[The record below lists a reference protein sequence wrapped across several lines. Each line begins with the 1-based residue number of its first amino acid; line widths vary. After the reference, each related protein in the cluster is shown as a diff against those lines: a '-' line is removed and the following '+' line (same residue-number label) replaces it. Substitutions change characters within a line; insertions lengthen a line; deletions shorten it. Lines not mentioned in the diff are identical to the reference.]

1 MEELMYKALMM
12 GRNKKIADEEFLVAT
27 GQKEE
32 ARFSVAEDEILF
44 SDVFKDERGCI
55 HVRPENDGYLEICIA
70 CSDSFIRVD
79 KSSVTTDSL
88 KENDAKVGFTVLA
101 KELHNGKNFAR
112 IVLKTSVQRIEIPV
126 TVNNRIAIMISE
138 NSPKKAMLKLEREY
152 LDFRMGNTSLEV
164 WRARSFNI
172 IGSVNG
178 NAPEDFFLM
187 LYKAHVNVICR
198 DTDDPENIIEYISSE
213 LSSRQDY
220 SAELFA
226 YFLYV
231 KSLYERQADLTT
243 AALDSVR
250 LLYEKEH
257 SWPLL
262 WIMFYLDEEYADD
275 PGRKLSEIRALFLEG
290 KCISPVM
297 YFEAFDVLRNNPD
310 LTIGDMDFLIQVL
323 RFAARNGIS
332 ETGPVLALSDM
343 LFGASKEELSEIN
356 ISLALSVLKEA
367 FDKCPVS
374 SLCNTIAKLL
384 ILDKNKDRENH
395 IYFERAV
402 FDLADIPLL
411 YNYYISTL
419 DENEMPLIPE
429 RVLSYFS
436 GDPATLFENRQY
448 FFANVITNRYENYA
462 YKTTYEKI
470 KESITAYAYD
480 MAVKGKNGR
489 LLSVIYGHV
498 LSDGPDDADIKRVL
512 YRVSFVKEVVC
523 KNTDMAGVLVFHK
536 EFSTYTE
543 NTLENGRANVSIFTD
558 DHLILF
564 KDRAGNI
571 YKNVEYELISYED
584 EKEYAGLCIK
594 EVPVCAFMLTGA
606 SLPVAKESKRPD
618 EIILFLLKEFK
629 KQEFTKE
636 YENALL
642 LNLLAAYRNEPVT
655 DETYEMLTR
664 FLKEDISPQA
674 RGQLI
679 GLMIGKSRYDEAAD
693 EIRGNGFSEV
703 PDEALR
709 ELTHV
714 LVQLEK
720 EDEDLLFELSGECLK
735 RGCADT
741 EILRYM
747 CRKYEGPLDML
758 LLLYEKS
765 TQAGIY
771 DLPVA
776 ERILLESAKENKE
789 PDILPEVLARCYEES
804 ENRELTDSFLEYC
817 ADKYLYGH
825 EQKDLGFFE
834 YFGLEL
840 LKNVSFS
847 DSSRA
852 AYLIY
857 MSYKKNIP
865 QRLLKVIQ
873 NILGELTARQ
883 IMFEEFKAYKD
894 RFSLPGTLANTYIV
908 KYITASKE
916 APKIE
921 YSISSGQIDIKKK
934 VPMDMVFDGIYVKYF
949 TLLFGESL
957 TWSIEDKKKT
967 SIGFSEIETSDDG
980 SRFAMANEI
989 SRLSFREN
997 EAALRDVLK
1006 EYYIKDE
1013 LIKRLF

>member
-1 MEELMYKALMM
+1 MYKALMM
-12 GRNKKIADEEFLVAT
+12 GRNGKIAGEEFLAAT
-27 GQKEE
+27 GQKEP
-32 ARFSVAEDEILF
+32 ARFSVAEEKVLF
-44 SDVFKDERGCI
+44 SDVFKDKRGCI
-55 HVRPENDGYLEICIA
+55 HIKFENEGYLEIYISCG
-70 CSDSFIRVD
+70 DSFIRMD
-79 KSSVTTDSL
+79 KSSVTTDAL
-88 KENDAKVGFTVLA
+88 KENNAEVGFTVLA

-112 IVLKTSVQRIEIPV
+112 IILKTSVQRIEIPIII
-126 TVNNRIAIMISE
+126 NNRITIKISE
-138 NSPKKAMLKLEREY
+138 KSPKMAMLKLEREY
-152 LDFRMGNTSLEV
+152 LNFRMGHTSLEV

-172 IGSVNG
+172 IGCVNG
-178 NAPEDFFLM
+178 NEPEDLFLM

-198 DTDDPENIIEYISSE
+198 DTEDLENMIEYISSE

-220 SAELFA
+220 PAELFA

-231 KSLYERQADLTT
+231 KSLYECREDLTA
-243 AALDSVR
+243 AALESVR
-250 LLYEKEH
+250 ELYEKER
-257 SWPLL
+257 SWQLL

-275 PGRKLSEIRALFLEG
+275 PERKLSEIRELFLEK
-290 KCISPVM
+290 KCVSPVM
-297 YFEAFDVLRNNPD
+297 YFEAFDVLRNTPD
-310 LTIGDMDFLIQVL
+310 TTAGDMNFLIQVL
-323 RFAARNGIS
+323 NFAAKSGIS

-343 LFGASKEELSEIN
+343 LFEASKEDLSKIN
-356 ISLALSVLKEA
+356 IPLALSVLKEA
-367 FDKCPVS
+367 FGKYPVS
-374 SLCNTIAKLL
+374 SLCNTIARLL

-395 IYFERAV
+395 TYFERAV

-436 GDPATLFENRQY
+436 GDPATLFESRQY
-448 FFANVITNRYENYA
+448 FFANIISNHYESYA

-470 KESITAYAYD
+470 QESITAYAYD

-489 LLSVIYGHV
+489 LLSIIYGHV
-498 LSDGPDDADIKRVL
+498 LLNGPDDADIKRVL

-523 KNTDMAGVLVFHK
+523 KNADMATVLVFHK
-536 EFSTYTE
+536 EFGSYTE

-558 DHLILF
+558 DHLIVF
-564 KDRAGNI
+564 RDRAGNI

-584 EKEYAGLCIK
+584 EKEYARLCIK
-594 EVPVCAFMLTGA
+594 YIPVSAFMLTGA
-606 SLPVAKESKRPD
+606 SLAVAKESKQPGEMID
-618 EIILFLLKEFK
+618 FLLGEFK
-629 KQEFTKE
+629 KQEFTRE
-636 YENALL
+636 YENKLL
-642 LNLLAAYRNEPVT
+642 LELLEAYRNEPVT
-655 DETYEMLTR
+655 DETYEMLMR
-664 FLKEDISPQA
+664 FLKEDISPKV
-674 RGQLI
+674 RGRLI
-679 GLMIGKSRYDEAAD
+679 ELMISKGRYDEAAD
-693 EIRGNGFSEV
+693 EIRENGFSEV
-703 PDEALR
+703 PDDALR
-709 ELTHV
+709 ELAHV

-720 EDEDLLFELSGECLK
+720 EDEGLLFALSEECLK
-735 RGCADT
+735 RDCADA

-789 PDILPEVLARCYEES
+789 PDILPKVLARCYEES

-817 ADKYLYGH
+817 ADRYLYGH

-840 LKNVSFS
+840 LKSISFS

-857 MSYKKNIP
+857 MSYREDISP
-865 QRLLKVIQ
+865 RLLKVIQ
-873 NILGELTARQ
+873 NILGELTDKQ

-894 RFSLPGTLANTYIV
+894 RFELPGVLSNTYIV
-908 KYITASKE
+908 RYITPEKE
-916 APKIE
+916 APVIR
-921 YSISSGQIDIKKK
+921 YSISSDQVDIKKRSS
-934 VPMDMVFDGIYVKYF
+934 MNMVFDGIYVKYF

-957 TWSIEDKKKT
+957 TWSIEDGKET

-980 SRFAMANEI
+980 SRFAMVNEI
-989 SRLSFREN
+989 SRLIFRANEPAL
-997 EAALRDVLK
+997 EAALKR
-1006 EYYIKDE
+1006 YYIKDE